1 MKYSVTKTTTTTTT
15 TNTGGGRGKTTSQQ
29 SQVQKK
35 SQSSNKKPD
44 QFSILK
50 SFASQKPS
58 SGFKDNLFQPN
69 DESLYSSK
77 QEVQDYQ
84 VQKIPKFLKEKKKV
98 LLSQLALSQ
107 KEGRYSWNKLG
118 NIFEANKLNVL
129 KDTRDL
135 PSDVV
140 QGELGDCYFLS
151 VLAALAE
158 EPKIVSGLVDPKGKG
173 SDGAFSAN
181 VIIHGEPV
189 TVVVDDTFPVA
200 NDSKLAFAGI
210 NENSGN
216 IWPLILEKA
225 WAKCNKS
232 YEDIIPGNSADAF
245 EFLSPAPFNT
255 YYHNSETRPT
265 LFETIRD
272 AQKKGFFVLADIT
285 QTESTN
291 LESLSRLGLITNHA
305 YTIINTAVL
314 RKSNGSEIK
323 LIKMMNNW
331 GTNEWVGDWS
341 DNSSKWSQEFKK
353 EVGLEPKEDGIFW
366 MSYEDYLQFYTTTHI
381 CKIHPNYEYNCTKF
395 KSSSNN
401 NDPLNLCKVVVR
413 QPGSGYFIVNQKNTR
428 IYRNLKDPQYENPFC
443 NMVVF
448 KDDEKNGYTFIGS
461 ESGKLDRLYVECE
474 NMTPGVYYI
483 AVTFPKNNA
492 GFALQ
497 QNFENIDYDINFRVG
512 VYSSQ
517 KQLNV
522 EGLNEK
528 EVEDVSGFAFEM
540 VSNLANEN
548 NDKYYF
554 AKEGEPKS
562 FRVINFDNNSSG
574 FGYIYYKNESDAFLR
589 ERAIISSL
597 QNIIIIPFLK
607 NGYCIGEEKE
617 EPQKEDKK
625 PNTQLRGA
633 NPKKTEIKNGEELL
647 NEKVDYES
655 QNVSNAI
662 KALKGKELDSNLE
675 VLEGT
680 PGAEVNDNAPAVVQ
694 FNIAPHSECV
704 VYLQKSDEESDID
717 LNSDLCFDYLP
728 NVLLEEQKYN
738 SKKYKLRYNN
748 KPVEIYECVAEHNTG
763 VFFIY
768 KNRDPELRVK
778 VTAKFTKRNN
788 LYLAITSSDLE
799 EGGMKLRKPNGDEFR
814 EEGGETVTVTIEPG
828 ETGFFGLNAI
838 DSFEKFSYTCQF
850 DYLFTVAK
858 VPAKFQQYSKEEVE
872 EEAPE
877 EE

>member
-1 MKYSVTKTTTTTTT
+1 MKYTTTKITTTTTTT
-15 TNTGGGRGKTTSQQ
+15 TGGGRGKSSSQATQ
-29 SQVQKK
+29 NQKQK
-35 SQSSNKKPD
+35 QGG
-44 QFSILK
+44 QFSIVQ
-50 SFASQKPS
+50 SFSSQKPS
-58 SGFKDNLFQPN
+58 PSFKDNLFQTN

-84 VQKIPKFLKEKKKV
+84 IQKIPKFLREKKKV
-98 LLSQLALSQ
+98 LLSQFALSQ
-107 KEGRYSWNKLG
+107 KEGRYSWSRLG
-118 NIFEANKLNVL
+118 DLFEANKLNVF

-135 PSDVV
+135 PNDVV

-151 VLAALAE
+151 VLAAFAE
-158 EPKIVSGLVDPKGKG
+158 DPNIIADLIDPKGKG
-173 SDGAFSAN
+173 NDGSFTAK

-189 TVVVDDTFPVA
+189 TMVVDDSFPVA
-200 NDSKLAFAGI
+200 NDTKLAFAGI

-225 WAKCNKS
+225 WAKCNRS

-285 QTESTN
+285 ETMSTN

-305 YTIINTAVL
+305 YTVINTAVL

-323 LIKMMNNW
+323 LLKMMNMW

-341 DNSSKWSQEFKK
+341 DTSSKWTQEFKK
-353 EVGLEPKEDGIFW
+353 EVGLEQKEDGIFW
-366 MSYEDYLQFYTTTHI
+366 MSYDDYLQFYTTTHI
-381 CKIHPNYEYNCTKF
+381 CKIHPDYEYVTTKF
-395 KSSSNN
+395 KSSKAN
-401 NDPLNLCKVVVR
+401 NDPLNLSKVVVR
-413 QPGSGYFIVNQKNTR
+413 QPGSGYFLVNQKNTR

-448 KDDEKNGYTFIGS
+448 RDDERNGYTFVGS
-461 ESGKLDRLYVECE
+461 ESGKQDRLYVECE
-474 NMTPGVYYI
+474 NMVPGTYYI
-483 AVTFPKNNA
+483 AVTFPQSGA

-512 VYSSQ
+512 VYSNQ
-517 KQLNV
+517 KQLKV

-540 VSNLANEN
+540 VSNLAYQNK
-548 NDKYYF
+548 DKYYF
-554 AKEGEPKS
+554 AQEGEAKS
-562 FRVINFDNNSSG
+562 FRVINFDNNSTG
-574 FGYIYYKNESDAFLR
+574 FGYIYYKNDSDAYLR
-589 ERAIISSL
+589 ERAEISSL
-597 QNIIIIPFLK
+597 QNVIIIPFLK
-607 NGYCIGEEKE
+607 NGYCISEDKDKE
-617 EPQKEDKK
+617 EEDEDK
-625 PNTQLRGA
+625 PAVLRGA
-633 NPKKTEIKNGEELL
+633 KNPKKQKDEVADSEF

-655 QNVSNAI
+655 KNISNTI
-662 KALKGKELDSNLE
+662 KALKGNELNSNLE
-675 VLEGT
+675 VIEGSQ
-680 PGAEVNDNAPAVVQ
+680 GKEVSQNAPAVVQ

-704 VYLQKSDEESDID
+704 LYLQKADEESDID

-728 NVLLEEQKYN
+728 NILLEEKKFN

-748 KPVEIYECVAEHNTG
+748 KPVEVYECIAEHNTG

-768 KNRDPELRVK
+768 KNRDPELRVQ

-799 EGGMKLRKPNGDEFR
+799 EGGMKLRKPNGNEFR
-814 EEGGETVTVTIEPG
+814 EEGGETVTITVEPG
-828 ETGFFGLNAI
+828 ETGFFGLSAI

-858 VPAKFQQYSKEEVE
+858 VPAKFMQYSKEEYE
-872 EEAPE
+872 EEGE
-877 EE
+877 E

>member
-1 MKYSVTKTTTTTTT
+1 MKYTTTKITTTTTTT
-15 TNTGGGRGKTTSQQ
+15 TGGGRGKSSSQATQ
-29 SQVQKK
+29 NQKQK
-35 SQSSNKKPD
+35 QGG
-44 QFSILK
+44 QFSIVQ
-50 SFASQKPS
+50 SFSSQKPS
-58 SGFKDNLFQPN
+58 SSFKDNLFQTN

-84 VQKIPKFLKEKKKV
+84 IQKIPKFLREKKKV
-98 LLSQLALSQ
+98 LLSQFALSQ
-107 KEGRYSWNKLG
+107 KEGRYSWSRLG
-118 NIFEANKLNVL
+118 DLFEANKLNVF

-135 PSDVV
+135 PNDVV

-151 VLAALAE
+151 VLAAFAE
-158 EPKIVSGLVDPKGKG
+158 DPNIIADLIDPKGKG
-173 SDGAFSAN
+173 NDGSFTAK

-189 TVVVDDTFPVA
+189 TMVVDDSFPVA
-200 NDSKLAFAGI
+200 NDTKLAFAGI

-225 WAKCNKS
+225 WAKCNRS

-285 QTESTN
+285 ETMSTN

-305 YTIINTAVL
+305 YTVINTAVL

-323 LIKMMNNW
+323 LLKMMNMW

-341 DNSSKWSQEFKK
+341 DTSSKWTQEFKK
-353 EVGLEPKEDGIFW
+353 EVGLEQKEDGIFW
-366 MSYEDYLQFYTTTHI
+366 MSYDDYLQFYTTTHI
-381 CKIHPNYEYNCTKF
+381 CKIHPDYEYVTTKF
-395 KSSSNN
+395 KSSKAN
-401 NDPLNLCKVVVR
+401 NDPLNLSKVVVR
-413 QPGSGYFIVNQKNTR
+413 QPGSGYFLVNQKNTR

-448 KDDEKNGYTFIGS
+448 RDDERNGYTFVGS
-461 ESGKLDRLYVECE
+461 ESGKQDRLYVECE
-474 NMTPGVYYI
+474 NMVPGTYYI
-483 AVTFPKNNA
+483 AVTFPQSGA

-512 VYSSQ
+512 VYSNQ
-517 KQLNV
+517 KQLKV

-540 VSNLANEN
+540 VSNLAYQNK
-548 NDKYYF
+548 DKYYF
-554 AKEGEPKS
+554 AQEGEAKS
-562 FRVINFDNNSSG
+562 FRVINFDNNSTG
-574 FGYIYYKNESDAFLR
+574 FGYIYYKNDSDAYLR
-589 ERAIISSL
+589 ERAEISSL
-597 QNIIIIPFLK
+597 QNVIIIPFLK
-607 NGYCIGEEKE
+607 NGYCISEDKDKE
-617 EPQKEDKK
+617 EEDEDK
-625 PNTQLRGA
+625 PAVLRGA
-633 NPKKTEIKNGEELL
+633 KNPKKQKDEVADSEF

-655 QNVSNAI
+655 KNISNTI
-662 KALKGKELDSNLE
+662 KALKGNELNSNLE
-675 VLEGT
+675 VIEGSQ
-680 PGAEVNDNAPAVVQ
+680 GKEVSQNAPAVVQ

-704 VYLQKSDEESDID
+704 LYLQKADEESDID

-728 NVLLEEQKYN
+728 NI
-738 SKKYKLRYNN
+738 S
-748 KPVEIYECVAEHNTG
+748 EHNTG

-768 KNRDPELRVK
+768 KNRDPELRVQ

-799 EGGMKLRKPNGDEFR
+799 EGGMKLRKPNGNEFR
-814 EEGGETVTVTIEPG
+814 EEGGETVTITVEPG
-828 ETGFFGLNAI
+828 ETGFFGLSAI

-858 VPAKFQQYSKEEVE
+858 VPAKFMQYSKEEYE
-872 EEAPE
+872 EEGE
-877 EE
+877 E

>member
-1 MKYSVTKTTTTTTT
+1 MKYTTTKITTTTTTT
-15 TNTGGGRGKTTSQQ
+15 TGGGRGKSSSQATQ
-29 SQVQKK
+29 NQKQK
-35 SQSSNKKPD
+35 QGG
-44 QFSILK
+44 QFSIVQ
-50 SFASQKPS
+50 SFSSQKPS
-58 SGFKDNLFQPN
+58 SSFKDNLFQTN

-84 VQKIPKFLKEKKKV
+84 IQKIPKFLREKKKV
-98 LLSQLALSQ
+98 LLSQFALSQ
-107 KEGRYSWNKLG
+107 KEGRYSWSRLG
-118 NIFEANKLNVL
+118 DLFEANKLNVF

-135 PSDVV
+135 PNDVV

-151 VLAALAE
+151 VLAAFAE
-158 EPKIVSGLVDPKGKG
+158 DPNIIADLIDPKGKG
-173 SDGAFSAN
+173 NDGSFTAK

-189 TVVVDDTFPVA
+189 TMVVDDSFPVA
-200 NDSKLAFAGI
+200 NDTKLAFAGI

-225 WAKCNKS
+225 WAKCNRS

-285 QTESTN
+285 ETMSTN

-305 YTIINTAVL
+305 YTVINTAVL

-323 LIKMMNNW
+323 LLKMMNMW

-341 DNSSKWSQEFKK
+341 DTSSKWTQEFKK
-353 EVGLEPKEDGIFW
+353 EVGLEQKEDGIFW
-366 MSYEDYLQFYTTTHI
+366 MSYDDYLQFYTTTHI
-381 CKIHPNYEYNCTKF
+381 CKIHPDYEYVTTKF
-395 KSSSNN
+395 KSSKAN
-401 NDPLNLCKVVVR
+401 NDPLNLSKVVVR
-413 QPGSGYFIVNQKNTR
+413 QPGSGYFLVNQKNTR

-448 KDDEKNGYTFIGS
+448 RDDERNGYTFVGS
-461 ESGKLDRLYVECE
+461 ESGKQDRLYVECE
-474 NMTPGVYYI
+474 NMVPGTYYI
-483 AVTFPKNNA
+483 AVTFPQSGA

-512 VYSSQ
+512 VYSNQ
-517 KQLNV
+517 KQLKV

-540 VSNLANEN
+540 VSNLAYQNK
-548 NDKYYF
+548 DKYYF
-554 AKEGEPKS
+554 AQEGEAKS
-562 FRVINFDNNSSG
+562 FRVINFDNNSTG
-574 FGYIYYKNESDAFLR
+574 FGYIYYKNDSDAYLR
-589 ERAIISSL
+589 ERAEISSL
-597 QNIIIIPFLK
+597 QNVIIIPFLK
-607 NGYCIGEEKE
+607 NGYCISEDKDKE
-617 EPQKEDKK
+617 EEDEDK
-625 PNTQLRGA
+625 PAVLRGA
-633 NPKKTEIKNGEELL
+633 KNPKKQKDEVADSEF

-655 QNVSNAI
+655 KNISNTI
-662 KALKGKELDSNLE
+662 KALKGNELNSNLE
-675 VLEGT
+675 VIEGSQ
-680 PGAEVNDNAPAVVQ
+680 GKEVSQNAPAVVQ

-704 VYLQKSDEESDID
+704 LYLQKADEESDID

-728 NVLLEEQKYN
+728 NILLEEKKFN

-748 KPVEIYECVAEHNTG
+748 KPVEVYECIAEHNTG

-768 KNRDPELRVK
+768 KNRDPELRVQ

-799 EGGMKLRKPNGDEFR
+799 EGGMKLRKPNGNEFR
-814 EEGGETVTVTIEPG
+814 EEGGETVTITVEPG
-828 ETGFFGLNAI
+828 ETGFFGLSAI

-858 VPAKFQQYSKEEVE
+858 VPAKFMQYSKEEYE
-872 EEAPE
+872 EEGE
-877 EE
+877 E

>member
-1 MKYSVTKTTTTTTT
+1 MKYTTTKITTTTTTT
-15 TNTGGGRGKTTSQQ
+15 TGGGRGKSSSQATQ
-29 SQVQKK
+29 NQKQK
-35 SQSSNKKPD
+35 QGG
-44 QFSILK
+44 QFSIVQ
-50 SFASQKPS
+50 SFSSQKPS
-58 SGFKDNLFQPN
+58 SSFKDNLFQTN

-84 VQKIPKFLKEKKKV
+84 IQKIPKFLREKKKV
-98 LLSQLALSQ
+98 LLSQFALSQ
-107 KEGRYSWNKLG
+107 KEGRYSWSRLG
-118 NIFEANKLNVL
+118 DIFEANKLNVF

-135 PSDVV
+135 PNDVV

-151 VLAALAE
+151 VLAAFAE
-158 EPKIVSGLVDPKGKG
+158 DPNIIADLIDPKGKG
-173 SDGAFSAN
+173 NDGSFTAK

-189 TVVVDDTFPVA
+189 TMVVDDSFPVA
-200 NDSKLAFAGI
+200 NDTKLAFAGI

-225 WAKCNKS
+225 WAKCNRS

-285 QTESTN
+285 ETMSTN

-305 YTIINTAVL
+305 YTVINTAVL

-323 LIKMMNNW
+323 LLKMMNMW

-341 DNSSKWSQEFKK
+341 DTSSKWTQEFKK
-353 EVGLEPKEDGIFW
+353 EVGLEQKEDGIFW
-366 MSYEDYLQFYTTTHI
+366 MSYDDYLQFYTTTHI
-381 CKIHPNYEYNCTKF
+381 CKIHPDYEYITTKF
-395 KSSSNN
+395 KSSKAN
-401 NDPLNLCKVVVR
+401 NDPLNLSKVVVR
-413 QPGSGYFIVNQKNTR
+413 QPGSGYFLVNQKNTR

-448 KDDEKNGYTFIGS
+448 RDDERNGYTFIGS
-461 ESGKLDRLYVECE
+461 ESGKQDRLYVECE
-474 NMTPGVYYI
+474 NMVPGTYYI
-483 AVTFPKNNA
+483 AVTFPQSGA

-517 KQLNV
+517 KQLKV

-540 VSNLANEN
+540 VANLAYQNK
-548 NDKYYF
+548 DKYYF
-554 AKEGEPKS
+554 AQEGEAKS
-562 FRVINFDNNSSG
+562 FRVINFDNNSTG
-574 FGYIYYKNESDAFLR
+574 FGYIYYKNDSDAYLR
-589 ERAIISSL
+589 ERAEISSL
-597 QNIIIIPFLK
+597 QNVIIIPFLK
-607 NGYCIGEEKE
+607 NGYCISEDKEKE
-617 EPQKEDKK
+617 EEDEDK
-625 PNTQLRGA
+625 PAVLRGA
-633 NPKKTEIKNGEELL
+633 KNPKKQKDEVADSEF

-655 QNVSNAI
+655 KNISNTI
-662 KALKGKELDSNLE
+662 KALKGNELNSNLE
-675 VLEGT
+675 VIEGSQ
-680 PGAEVNDNAPAVVQ
+680 GKEVSQNAPAVVQ

-704 VYLQKSDEESDID
+704 LYLQKADEESDID

-728 NVLLEEQKYN
+728 NILLEEKKFN

-748 KPVEIYECVAEHNTG
+748 KPVEVYECIAEHNTG

-768 KNRDPELRVK
+768 KNRDPELRVQ

-799 EGGMKLRKPNGDEFR
+799 EGGMKLRKPNGNEFR
-814 EEGGETVTVTIEPG
+814 EEGGEDVTITVEPG
-828 ETGFFGLNAI
+828 ETGFFGLSAI

-858 VPAKFQQYSKEEVE
+858 VPAKFMQYSKEEYE
-872 EEAPE
+872 EEGE
-877 EE
+877 E

>member
-1 MKYSVTKTTTTTTT
+1 MKYQVTKVTTTTTTT
-15 TNTGGGRGKTTSQQ
+15 TGGKVKTTSQTQ
-29 SQVQKK
+29 SQSQNK
-35 SQSSNKKPD
+35 SSPS
-44 QFSILK
+44 QFSIMK
-50 SFASQKPS
+50 TFASQKPS
-58 SGFKDNLFQPN
+58 SGFKDNLFQPS

-84 VQKIPKFLKEKKKV
+84 VQKIPKFLREKKKV
-98 LLSQLALSQ
+98 LLSQYALSQ
-107 KEGRYSWNKLG
+107 KEGRYSWSRLSD
-118 NIFEANKLNVL
+118 ILEANKLNVL

-151 VLAALAE
+151 VLAAFAE
-158 EPKIVSGLVDPKGKG
+158 EPKLIAGLVDPKGKG
-173 SDGAFSAN
+173 SDSAFTAN

-189 TVVVDDTFPVA
+189 KIVVDDEFPVA
-200 NDSKLAFAGI
+200 NDTKLAFAGI

-225 WAKCNKS
+225 WAKCNRS

-245 EFLSPAPFNT
+245 AFLSPAPYNT

-272 AQKKGFFVLADIT
+272 AQRKGFFVLADIT
-285 QTESTN
+285 ETASTN

-305 YTIINTAVL
+305 YTVINTAIL

-323 LIKMMNNW
+323 LLKMMNIW

-341 DNSSKWSQEFKK
+341 DTSSKWTQEFKK

-381 CKIHPNYEYNCTKF
+381 CKANPDFEYNVTKF
-395 KSSSNN
+395 KSSKANN
-401 NDPLNLCKVVVR
+401 EPLNLSKVVVR
-413 QPGSGYFIVNQKNTR
+413 QPGSGYFLVNQKNTR
-428 IYRNLKDPQYENPFC
+428 IYRNLKDPEYENPFC

-448 KDDEKNGYTFIGS
+448 RDDDKNGYTFIGS
-461 ESGKLDRLYVECE
+461 ECGKQDRLYVECE
-474 NMTPGVYYI
+474 NLLPGTYYI
-483 AVTFPKNNA
+483 AVTFPKAGA

-497 QNFENIDYDINFRVG
+497 QNFENIDYDVNFRVG

-528 EVEDVSGFAFEM
+528 EIEEVSGFAFEM

-548 NDKYYF
+548 KDKYYF
-554 AKEGEPKS
+554 AQEGEPKS
-562 FRVINFDNNSSG
+562 FRVINFDNNSKG

-589 ERAIISSL
+589 ERAEISSL
-597 QNIIIIPFLK
+597 QNVVIIPFLK
-607 NGYCIGEEKE
+607 NGYCISEEKE
-617 EPQKEDKK
+617 EEK
-625 PNTQLRGA
+625 PVVLRGG
-633 NPKKTEIKNGEELL
+633 NPKQKDAVDNEL

-655 QNVSNAI
+655 KNVSNAI

-680 PGAEVNDNAPAVVQ
+680 QGKEVSGNSPAVVQ

-704 VYLQKSDEESDID
+704 IYLQKADEESDID

-728 NVLLEEQKYN
+728 NILLEEQKFN

-768 KNRDPELRVK
+768 KNRDPELRVQI
-778 VTAKFTKRNN
+778 TAKFTKRNN

-799 EGGMKLRKPNGDEFR
+799 EGGMKLRRPNGDEFR
-814 EEGGETVTVTIEPG
+814 EEGGETVTISVEPG
-828 ETGFFGLNAI
+828 ETGFFGLSAI

-858 VPAKFQQYSKEEVE
+858 VPAKFQQYSKEEEVVVE
-872 EEAPE
+872 GDEE
-877 EE
+877 

>member
-1 MKYSVTKTTTTTTT
+1 MKYTTTKITTTTTTT
-15 TNTGGGRGKTTSQQ
+15 TGGGRGKSSSQATQ
-29 SQVQKK
+29 NQKQK
-35 SQSSNKKPD
+35 QGG
-44 QFSILK
+44 QFSIVQ
-50 SFASQKPS
+50 SFSSQKPS
-58 SGFKDNLFQPN
+58 SSFKDNLFQTN

-84 VQKIPKFLKEKKKV
+84 IQKIPKFLREKKKV
-98 LLSQLALSQ
+98 LLSQFALSQ
-107 KEGRYSWNKLG
+107 KEGRYSWSRLG
-118 NIFEANKLNVL
+118 DLFEANKLNVF

-135 PSDVV
+135 PNDVV

-151 VLAALAE
+151 VLAAFAE
-158 EPKIVSGLVDPKGKG
+158 DPNIIADLIDPKGKG
-173 SDGAFSAN
+173 NDGSFTAK

-189 TVVVDDTFPVA
+189 TMVVDDSFPVA
-200 NDSKLAFAGI
+200 NDTKLAFAGI

-225 WAKCNKS
+225 WAKCNRS

-285 QTESTN
+285 ETMSTN

-305 YTIINTAVL
+305 YTVINTAVL

-323 LIKMMNNW
+323 LLKMMNMW

-341 DNSSKWSQEFKK
+341 DTSSKWTQEFKK
-353 EVGLEPKEDGIFW
+353 EVGLEQKEDGIFW
-366 MSYEDYLQFYTTTHI
+366 MSYDDYLQFYTTTHI
-381 CKIHPNYEYNCTKF
+381 CKIHPDYEYVTTKF
-395 KSSSNN
+395 KSSKAN
-401 NDPLNLCKVVVR
+401 NDPLNLSKVVVR
-413 QPGSGYFIVNQKNTR
+413 QPGSGYFLVNQKNTR

-448 KDDEKNGYTFIGS
+448 RDDERNGYTFVGS
-461 ESGKLDRLYVECE
+461 ESGKQDRLYVECE
-474 NMTPGVYYI
+474 NMVPGTYYI
-483 AVTFPKNNA
+483 AVTFPQSGA

-512 VYSSQ
+512 VYSNQ
-517 KQLNV
+517 KQLKV

-528 EVEDVSGFAFEM
+528 EAEDVSGFAFEM
-540 VSNLANEN
+540 VSNLAYQNK
-548 NDKYYF
+548 DKYYF
-554 AKEGEPKS
+554 AQEGEAKS
-562 FRVINFDNNSSG
+562 FRVINFDNNSTG
-574 FGYIYYKNESDAFLR
+574 FGYIYYKNDSDAYLR
-589 ERAIISSL
+589 ERAEISSL
-597 QNIIIIPFLK
+597 QNVIIIPFLK
-607 NGYCIGEEKE
+607 NGYCISEDKDKE
-617 EPQKEDKK
+617 EEDEDK
-625 PNTQLRGA
+625 PAVLRGA
-633 NPKKTEIKNGEELL
+633 KNPKKQKDEIADSEF

-655 QNVSNAI
+655 KNISNTI
-662 KALKGKELDSNLE
+662 KALKGNELNSNLE
-675 VLEGT
+675 VIEGSQ
-680 PGAEVNDNAPAVVQ
+680 GKEVSQNAPAVVQ

-704 VYLQKSDEESDID
+704 LYLQKADEESDID

-728 NVLLEEQKYN
+728 NILLEEKKFN

-748 KPVEIYECVAEHNTG
+748 KPVEVYECIAEHNTG

-768 KNRDPELRVK
+768 KNRDPELRVQ

-799 EGGMKLRKPNGDEFR
+799 EGGMKLRKPNGNEFR
-814 EEGGETVTVTIEPG
+814 EEGGETVTITVEPG
-828 ETGFFGLNAI
+828 ETGFFGLSAI

-858 VPAKFQQYSKEEVE
+858 VPAKFMQYSKEEYE
-872 EEAPE
+872 EEGE
-877 EE
+877 E

>member
-1 MKYSVTKTTTTTTT
+1 MKYSTTKTTTTTTT
-15 TNTGGGRGKTTSQQ
+15 TTGGKGKPTTSQ
-29 SQVQKK
+29 VQNKNK
-35 SQSSNKKPD
+35 ASSNSG
-44 QFSILK
+44 QFSIVK

-84 VQKIPKFLKEKKKV
+84 IQKIPKFLREKKKV
-98 LLSQLALSQ
+98 LLSQFALSQ
-107 KEGRYSWNKLG
+107 KEGRYSWSKLG

-151 VLAALAE
+151 VLAAFAE
-158 EPKIVSGLVDPKGKG
+158 EPKIIANLVDPKGKG
-173 SDGAFSAN
+173 SDGAFTAN

-189 TVVVDDTFPVA
+189 KVVVDDAFPVA
-200 NDSKLAFAGI
+200 NDSKLAFAGL

-216 IWPLILEKA
+216 IWPLVLEKA

-265 LFETIRD
+265 LFETIRA
-272 AQKKGFFVLADIT
+272 AQKRGFFVLADIT
-285 QTESTN
+285 ETMSTN

-305 YTIINTAVL
+305 YTVINTAVL
-314 RKSNGSEIK
+314 RKNNGSEIK
-323 LIKMMNNW
+323 LLKMMNTW

-341 DNSSKWSQEFKK
+341 DTSSKWTQEFKK

-381 CKIHPNYEYNCTKF
+381 CKIHPDYEYNCTKF
-395 KSSSNN
+395 KSSKDN
-401 NDPLNLCKVVVR
+401 NDPLNLSKVVVR
-413 QPGSGYFIVNQKNTR
+413 QPGSGYFIVNQKNSR
-428 IYRNLKDPQYENPFC
+428 IYRNLKNPDYENPFC

-448 KDDEKNGYTFIGS
+448 RDDDKSGFTFIGS

-474 NMTPGVYYI
+474 NMTPGTYYI
-483 AVTFPKNNA
+483 AVTFPRPGA

-512 VYSSQ
+512 VYSTQ

-528 EVEDVSGFAFEM
+528 EAEDVSGFAFEM

-548 NDKYYF
+548 KDKYYF
-554 AKEGEPKS
+554 AQEGEAKS
-562 FRVINFDNNSSG
+562 FRVINFDNNTNG
-574 FGYIYYKNESDAFLR
+574 FGYIYYKNDSDAFLR
-589 ERAIISSL
+589 ERAEISSL
-597 QNIIIIPFLK
+597 QNVIIIPFLK
-607 NGYCIGEEKE
+607 NGYCISDEKE
-617 EPQKEDKK
+617 EEPEEK
-625 PNTQLRGA
+625 PGVLRGA
-633 NPKKTEIKNGEELL
+633 KPKAKDEVNEL

-655 QNVSNAI
+655 KNVSNAI

-680 PGAEVNDNAPAVVQ
+680 QGKEVSTNAPAVVQ

-704 VYLQKSDEESDID
+704 IYLQKADEESDID

-728 NVLLEEQKYN
+728 NILLEEQKFN

-768 KNRDPELRVK
+768 KNRDPELRVQ

-788 LYLAITSSDLE
+788 LYLSITSSDLD
-799 EGGMKLRKPNGDEFR
+799 EGGVKLRKPNGDEFR
-814 EEGGETVTVTIEPG
+814 EEGGETVTVIVEPG
-828 ETGFFGLNAI
+828 ETGFFGLSAI

-872 EEAPE
+872 EEGE
-877 EE
+877 EA

>member
-1 MKYSVTKTTTTTTT
+1 MKYTTTKITTTTTTT
-15 TNTGGGRGKTTSQQ
+15 TGGGRGKSSSQATQ
-29 SQVQKK
+29 NQKQK
-35 SQSSNKKPD
+35 QGG
-44 QFSILK
+44 QFSIVQ
-50 SFASQKPS
+50 SFSSQKPS
-58 SGFKDNLFQPN
+58 SSFKDNLFQTN

-84 VQKIPKFLKEKKKV
+84 IQKIPKFLREKKKV
-98 LLSQLALSQ
+98 LLSQFALSQ
-107 KEGRYSWNKLG
+107 KEGRYSWSRLG
-118 NIFEANKLNVL
+118 DLFEANKLNVF

-135 PSDVV
+135 PNDVV

-151 VLAALAE
+151 VLAAFAE
-158 EPKIVSGLVDPKGKG
+158 DPNIIADLIDPKGKG
-173 SDGAFSAN
+173 NDGSFTAK

-189 TVVVDDTFPVA
+189 TMVVDDSFPVA
-200 NDSKLAFAGI
+200 NDTKLAFAGI

-225 WAKCNKS
+225 WAKCNRS

-285 QTESTN
+285 ETMSTN

-305 YTIINTAVL
+305 YTVINTAVL

-323 LIKMMNNW
+323 LLKMMNMW

-341 DNSSKWSQEFKK
+341 DTSSKWTQEFKK
-353 EVGLEPKEDGIFW
+353 EVGLEQKEDGIFW
-366 MSYEDYLQFYTTTHI
+366 MSYDDYLQFYTTTHI
-381 CKIHPNYEYNCTKF
+381 CKIHPDYEYVTTKF
-395 KSSSNN
+395 KSSKAN
-401 NDPLNLCKVVVR
+401 NDPLNLSKVVVR
-413 QPGSGYFIVNQKNTR
+413 QPGSGYFLVNQKNTR

-448 KDDEKNGYTFIGS
+448 RDDERNGYTFVGS
-461 ESGKLDRLYVECE
+461 ESGKQDRLYVECE
-474 NMTPGVYYI
+474 NMVPGTYYI
-483 AVTFPKNNA
+483 AVTFPQSGA

-512 VYSSQ
+512 VYSNQ
-517 KQLNV
+517 KQLKV

-540 VSNLANEN
+540 VSNLAYQNK
-548 NDKYYF
+548 DKYYF
-554 AKEGEPKS
+554 AQEGEAKS
-562 FRVINFDNNSSG
+562 FRVINFDNNSTG
-574 FGYIYYKNESDAFLR
+574 FGYIYYKNDSDAYLR
-589 ERAIISSL
+589 ERAEISSL
-597 QNIIIIPFLK
+597 QNVIIIPFLK
-607 NGYCIGEEKE
+607 NGYCISEDKDKE
-617 EPQKEDKK
+617 EEDEDK
-625 PNTQLRGA
+625 PAVLRGA
-633 NPKKTEIKNGEELL
+633 KNPKKQKDEVADSEF

-655 QNVSNAI
+655 KNISNTI
-662 KALKGKELDSNLE
+662 KALKGNELNSNLE
-675 VLEGT
+675 VIEGSQ
-680 PGAEVNDNAPAVVQ
+680 GKEVSQNAPAVVQ

-704 VYLQKSDEESDID
+704 LYLQKADEESDID

-728 NVLLEEQKYN
+728 NILLEEKKFN

-748 KPVEIYECVAEHNTG
+748 KPVEVYECIAEHNTG

-768 KNRDPELRVK
+768 KNRDPELRVQ

-799 EGGMKLRKPNGDEFR
+799 EGGMKLRKPNGNEFR
-814 EEGGETVTVTIEPG
+814 EEGGETVTVPLTLLRNFHTLVNLIIYSLWPK
-828 ETGFFGLNAI
+828 FLLNSCSIQRKNMKRKAKN
-838 DSFEKFSYTCQF
+838 KF
-850 DYLFTVAK
+850 YLIIIHTHT
-858 VPAKFQQYSKEEVE
+858 QL
-872 EEAPE
+872 
-877 EE
+877 

>member
-1 MKYSVTKTTTTTTT
+1 MKYTTTKITTTTTTT
-15 TNTGGGRGKTTSQQ
+15 TGGGRGKSSSQATQ
-29 SQVQKK
+29 NQKQK
-35 SQSSNKKPD
+35 QGG
-44 QFSILK
+44 QFSIVQ
-50 SFASQKPS
+50 SFSSQKPS
-58 SGFKDNLFQPN
+58 SSFKDNLFQTN

-84 VQKIPKFLKEKKKV
+84 IQKIPKFLREKKKV
-98 LLSQLALSQ
+98 LLSQFALSQ
-107 KEGRYSWNKLG
+107 KEGRYSWSRLG
-118 NIFEANKLNVL
+118 DIFEANKLNVF

-135 PSDVV
+135 PNDVV

-151 VLAALAE
+151 VLAAFAE
-158 EPKIVSGLVDPKGKG
+158 DPNIIADLIDPKGKG
-173 SDGAFSAN
+173 NDGSFTAK

-189 TVVVDDTFPVA
+189 TMVVDDSFPVA
-200 NDSKLAFAGI
+200 NDTKLAFAGI

-225 WAKCNKS
+225 WAKCNRS

-285 QTESTN
+285 ETMSTN

-305 YTIINTAVL
+305 YTVINTAVL

-323 LIKMMNNW
+323 LLKMMNMW

-341 DNSSKWSQEFKK
+341 DTSSKWTQEFKK
-353 EVGLEPKEDGIFW
+353 EVGLEQKEDGIFW
-366 MSYEDYLQFYTTTHI
+366 MSYDDYLQFYTTTHI
-381 CKIHPNYEYNCTKF
+381 CKIHPDYEYITTKF
-395 KSSSNN
+395 KSSKAN
-401 NDPLNLCKVVVR
+401 NDPLNLSKVVVR
-413 QPGSGYFIVNQKNTR
+413 QPGSGYFLVNQKNTR

-448 KDDEKNGYTFIGS
+448 RDDERNGYTFIGS
-461 ESGKLDRLYVECE
+461 ESGKQDRLYVECE
-474 NMTPGVYYI
+474 NMVPGTYYI
-483 AVTFPKNNA
+483 AVTFPQSGA

-517 KQLNV
+517 KQLKV

-540 VSNLANEN
+540 VANLAYQNK
-548 NDKYYF
+548 DKYYF
-554 AKEGEPKS
+554 AQEGEAKS
-562 FRVINFDNNSSG
+562 FRVINFDNNSTG
-574 FGYIYYKNESDAFLR
+574 FGYIYYKNDSDAYLR
-589 ERAIISSL
+589 ERAEISSL
-597 QNIIIIPFLK
+597 QNVIIIPFLK
-607 NGYCIGEEKE
+607 NGYCISEDKEKE
-617 EPQKEDKK
+617 EEDEDK
-625 PNTQLRGA
+625 PAVLRGA
-633 NPKKTEIKNGEELL
+633 KNPKKQKDEVADSDF

-655 QNVSNAI
+655 KNISNTI
-662 KALKGKELDSNLE
+662 KALKGNELNSNLE
-675 VLEGT
+675 VIEGSQ
-680 PGAEVNDNAPAVVQ
+680 GKEVSQNAPAVVQ

-704 VYLQKSDEESDID
+704 LYLQKADEESDID

-728 NVLLEEQKYN
+728 NILLEEKKFN

-748 KPVEIYECVAEHNTG
+748 KPVEVYECIAEHNTG

-768 KNRDPELRVK
+768 KNRDPELRVQ

-799 EGGMKLRKPNGDEFR
+799 EGGMKLRKPNGNEFR
-814 EEGGETVTVTIEPG
+814 EEGGEDVTIIVEPG
-828 ETGFFGLNAI
+828 ETGFFGLSAI

-858 VPAKFQQYSKEEVE
+858 VPAKFMQYSKEEYE
-872 EEAPE
+872 EEGE
-877 EE
+877 E

>member
-1 MKYSVTKTTTTTTT
+1 MKYTTTKITTTTTTT
-15 TNTGGGRGKTTSQQ
+15 TGGGRGKSSSQATQ
-29 SQVQKK
+29 NQKQK
-35 SQSSNKKPD
+35 QGG
-44 QFSILK
+44 QFSIVQ
-50 SFASQKPS
+50 SFSSQKPS
-58 SGFKDNLFQPN
+58 SSFKDNLFQTN

-84 VQKIPKFLKEKKKV
+84 IQKIPKFLREKKKV
-98 LLSQLALSQ
+98 LLSQFALSQ
-107 KEGRYSWNKLG
+107 KEGRYSWSRLG
-118 NIFEANKLNVL
+118 DIFEANKLNVF

-135 PSDVV
+135 PNDVV

-151 VLAALAE
+151 VLAAFAE
-158 EPKIVSGLVDPKGKG
+158 DPNIIADLIDPKGKG
-173 SDGAFSAN
+173 NDGSFTAK

-189 TVVVDDTFPVA
+189 TMVVDDSFPVA
-200 NDSKLAFAGI
+200 NDTKLAFAGI

-225 WAKCNKS
+225 WAKCNRS

-285 QTESTN
+285 ETMSTN

-305 YTIINTAVL
+305 YTVINTAVL

-323 LIKMMNNW
+323 LLKMMNMW

-341 DNSSKWSQEFKK
+341 DTSSKWTQEFKK
-353 EVGLEPKEDGIFW
+353 EVGLEQKEDGIFW
-366 MSYEDYLQFYTTTHI
+366 MSYDDYLQFYTTTHI
-381 CKIHPNYEYNCTKF
+381 CKIHPDYEYITTKF
-395 KSSSNN
+395 KSSKAN
-401 NDPLNLCKVVVR
+401 NDPLNLSKVVVR
-413 QPGSGYFIVNQKNTR
+413 QPGSGYFLVNQKNTR

-448 KDDEKNGYTFIGS
+448 RDDERNGYTFIGS
-461 ESGKLDRLYVECE
+461 ESGKQDRLYVECE
-474 NMTPGVYYI
+474 NMVPGTYYI
-483 AVTFPKNNA
+483 AVTFPQSGA

-517 KQLNV
+517 KQLKV

-540 VSNLANEN
+540 VANLAYQNK
-548 NDKYYF
+548 DKYYF
-554 AKEGEPKS
+554 AQEGEAKS
-562 FRVINFDNNSSG
+562 FRVINFDNNSTG
-574 FGYIYYKNESDAFLR
+574 FGYIYYKNDSDAYLR
-589 ERAIISSL
+589 ERAEISSL
-597 QNIIIIPFLK
+597 QNVIIIPFLK
-607 NGYCIGEEKE
+607 NGYCISEDKEKE
-617 EPQKEDKK
+617 EDEDK
-625 PNTQLRGA
+625 PAVLRGA
-633 NPKKTEIKNGEELL
+633 KNPKKQKDEVADSEF

-655 QNVSNAI
+655 KNISNTI
-662 KALKGKELDSNLE
+662 KALKGNELNSNLE
-675 VLEGT
+675 VIEGSQ
-680 PGAEVNDNAPAVVQ
+680 GKEVSQNAPAVVQ

-704 VYLQKSDEESDID
+704 LYLQKADEESDID

-728 NVLLEEQKYN
+728 NILLEEKKFN

-748 KPVEIYECVAEHNTG
+748 KPVEVYECIAEHNTG

-768 KNRDPELRVK
+768 KNRDPELRVQ

-799 EGGMKLRKPNGDEFR
+799 EGGMKLRKPNGNEFR
-814 EEGGETVTVTIEPG
+814 EEGGEDVTITVEPG
-828 ETGFFGLNAI
+828 ETGFFGLSAI

-858 VPAKFQQYSKEEVE
+858 VPAKFMQYSKEEYE
-872 EEAPE
+872 EEGE
-877 EE
+877 E

>member
-1 MKYSVTKTTTTTTT
+1 MKYTTTKITTTTTTT
-15 TNTGGGRGKTTSQQ
+15 TGGGRGKSSSQATQ
-29 SQVQKK
+29 NQKQK
-35 SQSSNKKPD
+35 QGG
-44 QFSILK
+44 QFSIVQ
-50 SFASQKPS
+50 SFSSQKPS
-58 SGFKDNLFQPN
+58 SSFKDNLFQTN

-84 VQKIPKFLKEKKKV
+84 IQKIPKFLREKKKV
-98 LLSQLALSQ
+98 LLSQFALSQ
-107 KEGRYSWNKLG
+107 KEGRYSWSRLG
-118 NIFEANKLNVL
+118 DIFEANKLNVF

-135 PSDVV
+135 PNDVV

-151 VLAALAE
+151 VLAAFAE
-158 EPKIVSGLVDPKGKG
+158 DPNIIADLIDPKGKG
-173 SDGAFSAN
+173 NDGSFTAK

-189 TVVVDDTFPVA
+189 TMVVDDSFPVA
-200 NDSKLAFAGI
+200 NDTKLAFAGI

-225 WAKCNKS
+225 WAKCNRS

-265 LFETIRD
+265 LFETIKD

-285 QTESTN
+285 ETMSTN

-305 YTIINTAVL
+305 YTVINTAVL
-314 RKSNGSEIK
+314 RKTNGSEIK
-323 LIKMMNNW
+323 LLKMMNMW

-341 DNSSKWSQEFKK
+341 DTSSKWTQEFKK
-353 EVGLEPKEDGIFW
+353 EVGLEQKEDGIFW
-366 MSYEDYLQFYTTTHI
+366 MSYDDYLQFYTTTHI
-381 CKIHPNYEYNCTKF
+381 CKIHPDYEYVTTKF
-395 KSSSNN
+395 KSSKAN
-401 NDPLNLCKVVVR
+401 NDPLNLSKVVIR
-413 QPGSGYFIVNQKNTR
+413 QPGSGYFLVNQKNTR

-448 KDDEKNGYTFIGS
+448 RDDERNGYTFIGS
-461 ESGKLDRLYVECE
+461 ESGKQDRLYVECE
-474 NMTPGVYYI
+474 NMVPGTYYI
-483 AVTFPKNNA
+483 AVTFPQSGA

-517 KQLNV
+517 KQLKV

-540 VSNLANEN
+540 VSNLAYQNK
-548 NDKYYF
+548 DKYYF
-554 AKEGEPKS
+554 AQEGEAKS
-562 FRVINFDNNSSG
+562 FRVINFDNNSTG
-574 FGYIYYKNESDAFLR
+574 FGYIYYKNDSDAYLR
-589 ERAIISSL
+589 ERAEISSL
-597 QNIIIIPFLK
+597 QNVIIIPFLK
-607 NGYCIGEEKE
+607 NGYCISEDKDKE
-617 EPQKEDKK
+617 EEPDEDK
-625 PNTQLRGA
+625 PAVLRGA
-633 NPKKTEIKNGEELL
+633 KNPKKQKDEVADSEF

-655 QNVSNAI
+655 KNISNTI
-662 KALKGKELDSNLE
+662 KALKGNELNSNLE
-675 VLEGT
+675 VIEGSQ
-680 PGAEVNDNAPAVVQ
+680 GKEVSQNAPAVVQ

-704 VYLQKSDEESDID
+704 LYLQKADEESDID

-728 NVLLEEQKYN
+728 NILLEEKKFN

-748 KPVEIYECVAEHNTG
+748 KPVEVYECISEHNTG

-768 KNRDPELRVK
+768 KNRDPELRVQ

-799 EGGMKLRKPNGDEFR
+799 EGGMKLRKPNGNEFR
-814 EEGGETVTVTIEPG
+814 EEGGETVTITVEPG
-828 ETGFFGLNAI
+828 ETGFFGLSAI

-858 VPAKFQQYSKEEVE
+858 VPAKFMQYSKEEYE
-872 EEAPE
+872 EEGE
-877 EE
+877 E

>member
-1 MKYSVTKTTTTTTT
+1 MKYTTTKITTTTTTT
-15 TNTGGGRGKTTSQQ
+15 TGGGRGKSSSQATQ
-29 SQVQKK
+29 NQKQK
-35 SQSSNKKPD
+35 QGG
-44 QFSILK
+44 QFSIVQ
-50 SFASQKPS
+50 SFSSQKPS
-58 SGFKDNLFQPN
+58 SSFKDNLFQTN

-84 VQKIPKFLKEKKKV
+84 IQKIPKFLREKKKV
-98 LLSQLALSQ
+98 LLSQFALSQ
-107 KEGRYSWNKLG
+107 KEGRYSWSRLG
-118 NIFEANKLNVL
+118 DLFEANKLNVF

-135 PSDVV
+135 PNDVV

-151 VLAALAE
+151 VLAAFAE
-158 EPKIVSGLVDPKGKG
+158 DPNIIADLIDPKGKG
-173 SDGAFSAN
+173 NDGSFTAK

-189 TVVVDDTFPVA
+189 TMVVDDSFPVA
-200 NDSKLAFAGI
+200 NDTKLAFAGI

-225 WAKCNKS
+225 WAKCNRS

-285 QTESTN
+285 ETMSTN

-305 YTIINTAVL
+305 YTVINTAVL

-323 LIKMMNNW
+323 LLKMMNMW

-341 DNSSKWSQEFKK
+341 DTSSKWTQEFKK
-353 EVGLEPKEDGIFW
+353 EVGLEQKEDGIFW
-366 MSYEDYLQFYTTTHI
+366 MSYDDYLQFYTTTHI
-381 CKIHPNYEYNCTKF
+381 CKIHPDYEYVTTKF
-395 KSSSNN
+395 KSSKAN
-401 NDPLNLCKVVVR
+401 NDPLNLSKVVVR
-413 QPGSGYFIVNQKNTR
+413 QPGSGYFLVNQKNTR

-448 KDDEKNGYTFIGS
+448 RDDERNGYTFVGS
-461 ESGKLDRLYVECE
+461 ESGKQDRLYVECE
-474 NMTPGVYYI
+474 NMVPGTYYI
-483 AVTFPKNNA
+483 AVTFPQSGA

-512 VYSSQ
+512 VYSNQ
-517 KQLNV
+517 KQLKV

-540 VSNLANEN
+540 VSNLAYQNK
-548 NDKYYF
+548 DKYYF
-554 AKEGEPKS
+554 AQEGEAKS
-562 FRVINFDNNSSG
+562 FRVINFDNNSTG
-574 FGYIYYKNESDAFLR
+574 FGYIYYKNDSDAYLR
-589 ERAIISSL
+589 ERAEISSL
-597 QNIIIIPFLK
+597 QNVIIIPFLK
-607 NGYCIGEEKE
+607 NGYCISEDKDKE
-617 EPQKEDKK
+617 EEDEDK
-625 PNTQLRGA
+625 PAVLRGA
-633 NPKKTEIKNGEELL
+633 KNPKKQKDEVADSEF

-655 QNVSNAI
+655 KNISNTI
-662 KALKGKELDSNLE
+662 KALKGNELNSNLE
-675 VLEGT
+675 VIEGSQ
-680 PGAEVNDNAPAVVQ
+680 GKEVSQNAPAVVQ

-704 VYLQKSDEESDID
+704 LYLQKADEESDID

-728 NVLLEEQKYN
+728 NILLEEKKFN

-748 KPVEIYECVAEHNTG
+748 KPVEVYECIAEHNTG

-768 KNRDPELRVK
+768 KNRDPELRVQ

-799 EGGMKLRKPNGDEFR
+799 EGGMKLRKPNGNEFR
-814 EEGGETVTVTIEPG
+814 EEGGETVTITVEPG
-828 ETGFFGLNAI
+828 ETGFFGLSAI
-838 DSFEKFSYTCQF
+838 FIHLSI
-850 DYLFTVAK
+850 
-858 VPAKFQQYSKEEVE
+858 
-872 EEAPE
+872 
-877 EE
+877 

>member
-1 MKYSVTKTTTTTTT
+1 MKYSTTKGVTTTTS
-15 TNTGGGRGKTTSQQ
+15 TGGKAKPVNQAQTKAKTDHS
-29 SQVQKK
+29 
-35 SQSSNKKPD
+35 
-44 QFSILK
+44 QFSIIKALT
-50 SFASQKPS
+50 SQKAS
-58 SGFKDNLFQPN
+58 SGFKDNIFEPS
-69 DESLYSSK
+69 DDSLYSSK

-84 VQKIPKFLKEKKKV
+84 IQKIPKFLREKKKI
-98 LLSQLALSQ
+98 LLSQFALAQ
-107 KEGRYSWNKLG
+107 KEGRYSWGKLSD
-118 NIFEANKLNVL
+118 ILEANKLNVL

-135 PSDVV
+135 PLDVV

-151 VLAALAE
+151 VLAAFAE
-158 EPKIVSGLVDPKGKG
+158 DPKIISGLVDTKGKG
-173 SDGAFSAN
+173 TDNAFTAN

-189 TVVVDDTFPVA
+189 QVVVDDFFPVA
-200 NDSKLAFAGI
+200 NDTKLAFAGI

-245 EFLSPAPFNT
+245 EFLSPAPYNT

-265 LFETIRD
+265 LFETIRE
-272 AQKKGFFVLADIT
+272 AQQKGFLVLADIT
-285 QTESTN
+285 ETMSTN
-291 LESLSRLGLITNHA
+291 LESLSKLGLITNHA
-305 YTIINTAVL
+305 YTVINTAIL

-323 LIKMMNNW
+323 LLKMMNMW

-341 DNSSKWSQEFKK
+341 DTSSKWTQEFKK
-353 EVGLEPKEDGIFW
+353 EVGLEQKEDGIFW

-381 CKIHPNYEYNCTKF
+381 CKLHPDYEYSTTKF
-395 KSSSNN
+395 KSTKDNN
-401 NDPLNLCKVVVR
+401 EPLNLSKVVVR

-428 IYRNLKDPQYENPFC
+428 IYKNLKNPEYENPFC

-448 KDDEKNGYTFIGS
+448 RDDDKNGYTFIGS
-461 ESGKLDRLYVECE
+461 ESGKQDRLYVECE
-474 NMTPGVYYI
+474 DLKPGTYYI
-483 AVTFPKNNA
+483 SVTFPKPGA

-512 VYSSQ
+512 VYTSQ
-517 KQLNV
+517 KQLAV

-528 EVEDVSGFAFEM
+528 EIEEVSGFAFEM
-540 VSNLANEN
+540 ISNLANAN
-548 NDKYYF
+548 KDKYYF
-554 AKEGEPKS
+554 AQEGEPKS
-562 FRVINFDNNSSG
+562 FRVINFDNNSNG
-574 FGYIYYKNESDAFLR
+574 FGYIYYKNDSDAYLR
-589 ERAIISSL
+589 ERAAISSL
-597 QNIIIIPFLK
+597 QNVVIIPFLK
-607 NGYCIGEEKE
+607 NGFCISEEASPE
-617 EPQKEDKK
+617 EEADKQ
-625 PNTQLRGA
+625 NVLRGA
-633 NPKKTEIKNGEELL
+633 KPKKQKDEVEVDL

-655 QNVSNAI
+655 KNISNTI

-680 PGAEVNDNAPAVVQ
+680 PEKEVTGNSPAVVQ

-704 VYLQKSDEESDID
+704 IYLQKADEESDID

-728 NVLLEEQKYN
+728 NVLLEEQKFN

-763 VFFIY
+763 VFFLY
-768 KNRDPELRVK
+768 KNRDPELRVQ
-778 VTAKFTKRNN
+778 VTAKFTKKNN

-799 EGGMKLRKPNGDEFR
+799 EGGMKLRKQNGDEFR
-814 EEGGETVTVTIEPG
+814 EEGGETVTITVEPG
-828 ETGFFGLNAI
+828 ETGFFGLSAI

-858 VPAKFQQYSKEEVE
+858 VPSKFQQYTQE
-872 EEAPE
+872 EEEPQEGGE
-877 EE
+877 E

>member
-1 MKYSVTKTTTTTTT
+1 MKYTTTKITTTTTTT
-15 TNTGGGRGKTTSQQ
+15 TGGGRGKSSSQATQ
-29 SQVQKK
+29 NQKQK
-35 SQSSNKKPD
+35 QGG
-44 QFSILK
+44 QFSIVQ
-50 SFASQKPS
+50 SFSSQKPS
-58 SGFKDNLFQPN
+58 SSFKDNLFQTN

-84 VQKIPKFLKEKKKV
+84 IQKIPKFLREKKKV
-98 LLSQLALSQ
+98 LLSQFALSQ
-107 KEGRYSWNKLG
+107 KEGRYSWSRLG
-118 NIFEANKLNVL
+118 DLFEANKLNVF

-135 PSDVV
+135 PNDVV

-151 VLAALAE
+151 VLAAFAE
-158 EPKIVSGLVDPKGKG
+158 DPNIIADLIDPKGKG
-173 SDGAFSAN
+173 NDGSFTAK

-189 TVVVDDTFPVA
+189 TMVVDDSFPVA
-200 NDSKLAFAGI
+200 NDTKLAFAGI

-225 WAKCNKS
+225 WAKCNRS

-285 QTESTN
+285 ETMSTN

-305 YTIINTAVL
+305 YTVINTAVL

-323 LIKMMNNW
+323 LLKMMNMW

-341 DNSSKWSQEFKK
+341 DTSSKWTQEFKK
-353 EVGLEPKEDGIFW
+353 EVGLEQKEDGIFW
-366 MSYEDYLQFYTTTHI
+366 MSYDDYLQFYTTTHI
-381 CKIHPNYEYNCTKF
+381 CKIHPDYEYVTTKF
-395 KSSSNN
+395 KSSKAN
-401 NDPLNLCKVVVR
+401 NDPLNLSKVVVR
-413 QPGSGYFIVNQKNTR
+413 QPGSGYFLVNQKNTR

-448 KDDEKNGYTFIGS
+448 RDDERNGYTFVGS
-461 ESGKLDRLYVECE
+461 ESGKQDRLYVECE
-474 NMTPGVYYI
+474 NMVPGTYYI
-483 AVTFPKNNA
+483 AVTFPQSGA

-512 VYSSQ
+512 VYSNQ
-517 KQLNV
+517 KQLKV

-540 VSNLANEN
+540 VSNLAYQNK
-548 NDKYYF
+548 DKYYF
-554 AKEGEPKS
+554 AQEGEAKS
-562 FRVINFDNNSSG
+562 FRVINFDNNSTG
-574 FGYIYYKNESDAFLR
+574 FGYIYYKNDSDAYLR
-589 ERAIISSL
+589 ERAEISSL
-597 QNIIIIPFLK
+597 QNVIIIPFLK
-607 NGYCIGEEKE
+607 NGYCISEDKDKE
-617 EPQKEDKK
+617 EEDEDK
-625 PNTQLRGA
+625 PAVLRGA
-633 NPKKTEIKNGEELL
+633 KNPKKQKDEVADSEF

-655 QNVSNAI
+655 KNISN
-662 KALKGKELDSNLE
+662 KGKEVSQ
-675 VLEGT
+675 
-680 PGAEVNDNAPAVVQ
+680 NAPAVVQ

-704 VYLQKSDEESDID
+704 LYLQKADEESDID

-728 NVLLEEQKYN
+728 NILLEEKKFN

-748 KPVEIYECVAEHNTG
+748 KPVEVYECIAEHNTG

-768 KNRDPELRVK
+768 KNRDPELRVQ

-799 EGGMKLRKPNGDEFR
+799 EGGMKLRKPNGNEFR
-814 EEGGETVTVTIEPG
+814 EEGGETVTITVEPG
-828 ETGFFGLNAI
+828 ETGFFGLSAI

-858 VPAKFQQYSKEEVE
+858 VPAKFMQYSKEEYE
-872 EEAPE
+872 EEGE
-877 EE
+877 E

>member
-1 MKYSVTKTTTTTTT
+1 MKYTTTKITTTTTTT
-15 TNTGGGRGKTTSQQ
+15 TGGGRGKSSSQATQ
-29 SQVQKK
+29 NQKQK
-35 SQSSNKKPD
+35 QGG
-44 QFSILK
+44 QFSIVQ
-50 SFASQKPS
+50 SFSSQKPS
-58 SGFKDNLFQPN
+58 SSFKDNLFQTN

-84 VQKIPKFLKEKKKV
+84 IQKIPKFLREKKKV
-98 LLSQLALSQ
+98 LLSQFALSQ
-107 KEGRYSWNKLG
+107 KEGRYSWSRLG
-118 NIFEANKLNVL
+118 DLFEANKLNVF

-135 PSDVV
+135 PNDVV

-151 VLAALAE
+151 VLAAFAE
-158 EPKIVSGLVDPKGKG
+158 DPNIIADLIDPKGKG
-173 SDGAFSAN
+173 NDGSFTAK

-189 TVVVDDTFPVA
+189 TMVVDDSFPVA
-200 NDSKLAFAGI
+200 NDTKLAFAGI

-225 WAKCNKS
+225 WAKCNRS

-285 QTESTN
+285 ETMSTN

-305 YTIINTAVL
+305 YTVINTAVL

-323 LIKMMNNW
+323 LLKMMNMW

-341 DNSSKWSQEFKK
+341 DTSSKWTQEFKK
-353 EVGLEPKEDGIFW
+353 EVGLEQKEDGIFW
-366 MSYEDYLQFYTTTHI
+366 MSYDDYLQFYTTTHI
-381 CKIHPNYEYNCTKF
+381 CKIHPDYEYVTTKF
-395 KSSSNN
+395 KSSKAN
-401 NDPLNLCKVVVR
+401 NDPLNLSKVVVR
-413 QPGSGYFIVNQKNTR
+413 QPGSGYFLVNQKNTR

-448 KDDEKNGYTFIGS
+448 RDDERNGYTFVGS
-461 ESGKLDRLYVECE
+461 ESGKQDRLYVECE
-474 NMTPGVYYI
+474 NMVPGTYYI
-483 AVTFPKNNA
+483 AVTFPQSGA

-512 VYSSQ
+512 VYSNQ
-517 KQLNV
+517 KQLKV

-540 VSNLANEN
+540 VSNLAYQNK
-548 NDKYYF
+548 DKYYF
-554 AKEGEPKS
+554 AQEGEAKS
-562 FRVINFDNNSSG
+562 FRVINFDNNSTG
-574 FGYIYYKNESDAFLR
+574 FGYIYYKNDSDAYLR
-589 ERAIISSL
+589 ERAEISSL
-597 QNIIIIPFLK
+597 QNVIIIPFLK
-607 NGYCIGEEKE
+607 NGYCISEDKDKE
-617 EPQKEDKK
+617 EEDEDK
-625 PNTQLRGA
+625 PAVLRGA
-633 NPKKTEIKNGEELL
+633 KNPKKQKDEVADSEF

-655 QNVSNAI
+655 KNISNTI
-662 KALKGKELDSNLE
+662 KALKGNELNSNLE
-675 VLEGT
+675 VIEGSQ
-680 PGAEVNDNAPAVVQ
+680 GKEVSQNAPAVVQ

-704 VYLQKSDEESDID
+704 LYLQKADEESDID

-728 NVLLEEQKYN
+728 NILLEEKKFN

-748 KPVEIYECVAEHNTG
+748 KPVEVYECIAEHNTG

-768 KNRDPELRVK
+768 KNRDPELRVQ

-799 EGGMKLRKPNGDEFR
+799 EGGMKLRKPNGR
-814 EEGGETVTVTIEPG
+814 RRRR
-828 ETGFFGLNAI
+828 N
-838 DSFEKFSYTCQF
+838 C
-850 DYLFTVAK
+850 DYYCRTWRNRILWIK
-858 VPAKFQQYSKEEVE
+858 CH
-872 EEAPE
+872 
-877 EE
+877 